1 METEGKSKGPL
12 ISNVDHNKTSI
23 NVVTRDRRKRI
34 FPRSVNKQRI
44 KTPKVQSQ
52 IFNYNHSL
60 FTENLKLTAQKP
72 DKKHYAT

>member
-1 METEGKSKGPL
+1 M
-12 ISNVDHNKTSI
+12 
-23 NVVTRDRRKRI
+23 VTRDRRKRI

-60 FTENLKLTAQKP
+60 FTQKFKIDQKNGRKTIYNIELK
-72 DKKHYAT
+72 KKSKKVFGHGLGLNP

>member
-1 METEGKSKGPL
+1 MKWRAKKG
-12 ISNVDHNKTSI
+12 NTTQKHTKTSI

-34 FPRSVNKQRI
+34 FPRSVNKQRT

-60 FTENLKLTAQKP
+60 FTENLKLTA
-72 DKKHYAT
+72 KKNR